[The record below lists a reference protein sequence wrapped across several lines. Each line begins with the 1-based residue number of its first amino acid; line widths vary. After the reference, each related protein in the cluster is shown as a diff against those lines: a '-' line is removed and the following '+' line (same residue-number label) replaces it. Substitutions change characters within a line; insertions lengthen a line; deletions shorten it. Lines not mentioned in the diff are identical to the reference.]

1 MKGGREGKG
10 RQSEAL
16 LRAIGG
22 ARLGLKLGSRVSA
35 AAHPASAS
43 MPTTATAIAGLAW
56 SGLGLGLGRLRLGL
70 GLGLQAGLQ
79 GRARRD
85 AGGVDARRVDE
96 ARHALDRPDD
106 PVTW

>member
-56 SGLGLGLGRLRLGL
+56 SGLGRLRLGL